1 MTCWACGYSSPSS
14 ACENCAQPFRSLAEA
29 NSIAPLLDLARTWGI
44 PDDGYCSDVVAAADP
59 TAVQNLLDAVGPAP
73 QSLWDWLVDEAA
85 TAESSNE
92 YVALTCLTMAFD
104 EALVRKP
111 PVPD

>member
-1 MTCWACGYSSPSS
+1 MWVIELDRS
-14 ACENCAQPFRSLAEA
+14 AVPA
-29 NSIAPLLDLARTWGI
+29 SIAPLLDLARTWGI